1 MKPEEAQVGMKVKVR
16 ERQRTNEWRGT
27 VGRVVGCY
35 GGEEYMAVDVRFP
48 DGRCRLFWPED
59 LEQEVPSRRSWWRS
73 LLGGR

>member
-16 ERQRTNEWRGT
+16 ERQRINEPQGT
-27 VGRVVGCY
+27 IGRVVGWY
-35 GGEEYMAVDVRFP
+35 GGEEHMAVDVRFP

-59 LEQEVPSRRSWWRS
+59 LEQEVPTPRSWWRS